1 MTFETV
7 TRTLSVL
14 AVATLLA
21 GCSTAA
27 QRQYQAIVTNTRST
41 LEDVRSCEM
50 AIYNSPEYAP
60 LRTHLPSDAVYP
72 SLEQLSDES
81 MANNDEIK
89 LILATHPQSQAC
101 KHQALDRIA
110 QAAPTIVPILLG
122 LITKG
127 EDNLMDLVQQK
138 QSWGAYVRRRRDEA
152 VAGTAELQA
161 EGQRISANLQR
172 SHDAELLQRQ
182 RAAEA
187 AMRWSQ
193 TQQLINAMNRPQAP
207 LNCYAT
213 GADAGVVATCR

>member
-41 LEDVRSCEM
+41 LEDIQACKM
-50 AIYNSPEYAP
+50 AVYNSPEYAP
-60 LRTHLPSDAVYP
+60 VRGHLPSNAVYP
-72 SLEQLSDES
+72 TLEQISDES

-89 LILATHPQSQAC
+89 SILATHPQLQVC
-101 KHQALDRIA
+101 EHQALDRLA
-110 QAAPTIVPILLG
+110 QATPTIVPILVS
-122 LITKG
+122 LITKS
-127 EDNLMDLVQQK
+127 EDNVMDLVQQK
-138 QSWGAYVRRRRDEA
+138 QSWGAYVKRSRDEA
-152 VAGTAELQA
+152 VAANAKLQA
-161 EGQRISANLQR
+161 EGQRITADLQR
-172 SHDAELLQRQ
+172 SHETELLQRQ
-182 RAAEA
+182 RAAQA
-187 AMRWSQ
+187 VMQWSQ